1 MGCEG
6 EKSSLFHFLPAGIF
20 SYSSVSVAVLPESDV
35 QKASQIPN
43 LVKKKQQKLPHLTKI
58 SCIYEQLMMM
68 MMQLTM
74 S

>member
-43 LVKKKQQKLPHLTKI
+43 LVKKTNKSCLTLLK
-58 SCIYEQLMMM
+58 
-68 MMQLTM
+68 
-74 S
+74 